1 MEELL
6 SKIVALIGMAF
17 ILSVFFAYPVM
28 WCWNAVVP
36 MIWQLPVITAPQAW
50 CLMFLAKVLLKSDT
64 VMKPNN

>member
-36 MIWQLPVITAPQAW
+36 MIWQLPAITAGQAW